1 MPSEFS
7 NFHFIFIF
15 YIQTIMLHL
24 PNGVKAPIN
33 NNSNRSSY
41 NNNSNNSNND
51 KSNRPQRQHQHI
63 QQLQPPKRLDYH
75 KTKGSL
81 LRQPPKNKINIDRCD
96 DISKLSEIIDRFD
109 RMYVYFFV

>member
-1 MPSEFS
+1 
-7 NFHFIFIF
+7 
-15 YIQTIMLHL
+15 MLHL
-24 PNGVKAPIN
+24 PNGVRAPVN
-33 NNSNRSSY
+33 NNSNSSSY
-41 NNNSNNSNND
+41 NNNNSSNNSNND
-51 KSNRPQRQHQHI
+51 KSNQRQPQPQHQHI

-109 RMYVYFFV
+109 RMYVYVFV